1 MRLRGNNM
9 TERLNKLQ
17 REEGALNKYIIKQ
30 REKKELQLKL
40 TKDEQGKLEN
50 ALTNVE
56 YLKSKV
62 KREMTLVKVPD
73 LTLKV
78 NKKADEEC
86 ITQEQALGQEKI
98 NYMIIKAKE
107 EVNEA
112 MKVLFAKDSKLH
124 QLRIQS
130 PDEQKA

>member
-1 MRLRGNNM
+1 M